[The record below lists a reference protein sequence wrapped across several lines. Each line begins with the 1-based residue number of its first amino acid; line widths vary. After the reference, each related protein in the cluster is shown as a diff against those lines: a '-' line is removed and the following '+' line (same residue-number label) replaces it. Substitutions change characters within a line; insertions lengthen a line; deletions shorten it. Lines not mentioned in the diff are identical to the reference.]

1 MGMKP
6 SEKFPEETA
15 FTPKYVMAGGNRLD
29 WIKWKKQQ
37 TAQVADIYKDEEAY
51 LSTKP
56 KVSYFKG
63 IINIKK
69 GKGKPPY
76 EMKDP
81 FGKSTQGTYSK
92 PYQILQR
99 NVNKNHWTGA
109 TQNSH
114 SFLLQADN
122 KPPGEGTM
130 KLMAYDLDGGPN
142 HPKYIPP
149 RGKRKAKK
157 KTPPKIRFLMI

>member
-1 MGMKP
+1 
-6 SEKFPEETA
+6 
-15 FTPKYVMAGGNRLD
+15 
-29 WIKWKKQQ
+29 
-37 TAQVADIYKDEEAY
+37 
-51 LSTKP
+51 
-56 KVSYFKG
+56 
-63 IINIKK
+63 
-69 GKGKPPY
+69 
-76 EMKDP
+76 MKDP
-81 FGKSTQGTYSK
+81 FRKSTQGTYSK
-92 PYQILQR
+92 PYKIQR

-130 KLMAYDLDGGPN
+130 KLMAYDLDGGPK